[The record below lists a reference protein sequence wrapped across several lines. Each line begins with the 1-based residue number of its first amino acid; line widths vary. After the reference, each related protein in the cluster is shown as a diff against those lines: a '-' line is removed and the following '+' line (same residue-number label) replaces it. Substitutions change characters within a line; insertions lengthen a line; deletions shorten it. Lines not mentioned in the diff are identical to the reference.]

1 MLTLM
6 GLKNAQRRKSRTVI
20 VIIAIMLA
28 TALYSGLDV
37 MNNSAVSTTIN
48 VYTSYLGDF
57 DIMITNTANPFFNAT
72 YTISKVIEISDVYSV
87 APRFLTAGGILTFGL
102 PIKVAIVGLNLSME
116 EGIGRFT
123 FIQGSPEN
131 LTGRN
136 VFILKTFAD
145 TYGYK
150 IGDELTVYTVNASN
164 NLIELNL
171 KVAAIVEQYGKLPSN
186 IENALFIDLNYLQNQ
201 TGFNDKINLLLIK
214 LNPINSGNV
223 QGLISYITLKAREI
237 QEALGFD
244 YKVIPI
250 KATILDTVSQ
260 QVQGFIAILQVFAS
274 LTLIMAII
282 LVFTATIMN
291 LNDRVREIGILRSM
305 GASKFD
311 ILKIFVSE
319 NMFYGLFGG
328 ILGLVV
334 GYLIFG
340 YFAFKLFIPGELEKF
355 ATISLETNTI
365 LLSITLGVISSLLG
379 GSYAIYSA
387 LKVTPAE
394 AMAPQA
400 RRMKI
405 IETMQKML
413 DPSSPIQSAFYVG
426 VLTFLVSSFLLV
438 FLPIIGFTGDIL
450 LIFSAIFSMIL
461 LSLLG
466 VILLLISLTPKLID
480 KLRKISFLKDRFSMV
495 LSSINFLRSKRRS
508 LIGVFM
514 ISLTVA
520 SIINLGLTMEGQKY
534 NVVSTIKVSQ
544 GADIVVY
551 CNEPVPLKNI
561 SVLKQV
567 TGIASF
573 TPVTSSINVEVGD
586 IVYWKRATV
595 NIYGINATAYPNASY
610 IREFNS
616 DFNTTAF
623 TVLGEENYT
632 TIIPSGLADKL
643 NVKVGDKIRFTLF
656 TRTITLKIISVLD
669 IAPGF
674 KFTRFKQKAENVD
687 IIVSLSTMKA
697 LVGNNLFAER
707 ILVRLKPN
715 VDPQII
721 ASNITKILGENF
733 DVQVVPTQSL
743 IQRNIEGINQ
753 FQSILS
759 SILYFALIVAVLGH
773 ITMITASIYERLWE
787 ISMIRAIGATRNQ
800 IILTFQ
806 VETILLAV
814 IGYIIGLI
822 SASTIY
828 IMQTFANN
836 LISEIPTPIVAPIQL
851 LVNVFIAV
859 TIPSSMIAYVMVTR
873 FTRRNIAENIR
884 KALEL

>member
-1 MLTLM
+1 MLSLL
-6 GLKNAQRRKSRTVI
+6 GLKNARRRKSRTII

-37 MNNSAVSTTIN
+37 MKNSAVSTTIN
-48 VYTSYLGDF
+48 LYTNYLGDF
-57 DIMITNTANPFFNAT
+57 DIMVTNTANPFFNAT
-72 YTISKVIEISDVYSV
+72 YPINKLTNISDIYNV
-87 APRFLTAGGILTFGL
+87 APRFLTAGGILTLGL

-116 EGIGRFT
+116 EGIGKFT
-123 FIQGSPEN
+123 FIQGSPGD

-136 VFILKTFAD
+136 ILVLKSFAD

-150 IGDELTVYTVNASN
+150 IGDELTVYTLNASN
-164 NLIELNL
+164 KIIELDL
-171 KVAAIVEQYGKLPSN
+171 RVAAIVEQHGKLPSN
-186 IENALFIDLNYLQNQ
+186 IENAFFIDLGYFQNQ
-201 TGFNDKINLLLIK
+201 TGFKDKINLLLVK
-214 LNPINSGNV
+214 LNPILSDSV
-223 QGLISYITLKAREI
+223 QRLISYITLKAREI

-244 YKVIPI
+244 YKVTPI
-250 KATILDTVSQ
+250 KATVLDTVSQ

-305 GASKFD
+305 GADQFD

-319 NMFYGLFGG
+319 NIFYGLVGG
-328 ILGLVV
+328 ILGLFA
-334 GYLIFG
+334 GYIIFG
-340 YFAFKLFIPGELEKF
+340 YCVFKLFIPGELEKF
-355 ATISLETNTI
+355 AIIKVEPNTI
-365 LLSITLGVISSLLG
+365 VLSITLGVFSSLLG
-379 GSYAIYSA
+379 ASYSIYSA

-400 RRMKI
+400 RRIKI
-405 IETMQKML
+405 IEAMQRML
-413 DPSSPIQSAFYVG
+413 DPSAPIQSVFYVG
-426 VLTFLVSSFLLV
+426 ILTFLMSSFLLV
-438 FLPIIGFTGDIL
+438 FLPVVGFMGDIL
-450 LIFSAIFSMIL
+450 LIFSAIFSTIL

-480 KLRKISFLKDRFSMV
+480 KLRKISLLKNSFAII
-495 LSSINFLRSKRRS
+495 LSSINFLRSKKRS

-534 NVVSTIKVSQ
+534 NVISTIKVSQ

-551 CNEPVPLKNI
+551 CNEPIPLKNI
-561 SVLKQV
+561 SVLKQI
-567 TGIASF
+567 TGISSF
-573 TPVTSSINVEVGD
+573 TPVTSNIHVEVGD
-586 IVYWKRATV
+586 LVYWKMATV
-595 NIYGINATAYPNASY
+595 NVYGVNATVYPNASY
-610 IREFNS
+610 IQELNREFDS
-616 DFNTTAF
+616 TIFS
-623 TVLGEENYT
+623 VLESVNYT

-643 NVKVGDKIRFTLF
+643 NVKVGDKIRFNLF
-656 TRTITLKIISVLD
+656 GKTITLKIVGVLG

-674 KFTRFKQKAENVD
+674 KFTKFKQKAENVD
-687 IIVSLSTMKA
+687 IIVSLTTMRI
-697 LVGNNLFAER
+697 LVGDNLFAEK
-707 ILVRLKPN
+707 ILVKLKPE
-715 VDPQII
+715 VDPQFV
-721 ASNITKILGENF
+721 ASNIIKVLGENF
-733 DVQVVPTQSL
+733 DIQVVPTQSL
-743 IQRNIEGINQ
+743 IQRNLEGINQ
-753 FQSILS
+753 FQSILI

-787 ISMIRAIGATRNQ
+787 ISMIRAIGATRGQ

-828 IMQTFANN
+828 TMQIFANN
-836 LISEIPTPIVAPIQL
+836 LISEVPTPLIVPIQL

-859 TIPSSMIAYVMVTR
+859 TIPVFLLTYVMVVK
-873 FTRRNIAENIR
+873 FTRKNIAENIR
-884 KALEL
+884 KALEQ